1 MNISYITHH
10 SLMSHG
16 RALIDNMAL
25 SPLFHLRKKNS
36 QRGLWESQA
45 SFSPG
50 CFLSLSLSL
59 FYLHSLFDHLSFNA
73 LQHLFPRAKKG
84 VKGAFDTMDGTAH
97 KM

>member
-25 SPLFHLRKKNS
+25 SPLFHLRKKTHKEVCGNLRLHS
-36 QRGLWESQA
+36 HLA
-45 SFSPG
+45 AF
-50 CFLSLSLSL
+50 SL